1 MSIVYYKY
9 MSLLNR
15 RPLMTKC
22 LTSAFLVGVGDSIC
36 QGIEHSKC
44 TLVLFLLI
52 CQRQNQILKDL
63 IYILIIFNIEMT
75 GKKEYDY
82 KRTLNFMSYG
92 LCFNGPALHL
102 TYSRLLPTFAKG
114 NDLRA
119 LGKKLLFT

>member
-36 QGIEHSKC
+36 QGIEHK
-44 TLVLFLLI
+44 
-52 CQRQNQILKDL
+52 
-63 IYILIIFNIEMT
+63 MT